1 MTNITARLKSLG
13 MAVYDSFMVQ
23 FILNSLSSE
32 YGAFKITYNIMKDKL
47 DVNELVENAHSGG
60 E

>member
-1 MTNITARLKSLG
+1 

-23 FILNSLSSE
+23 FILSSLSSK

-47 DVNELVENAHSGG
+47 DVNELVENAYSEG